1 MEKKKNGFL
10 LLWVLCAVVI
20 ASILGG
26 TAFVA
31 ISAALRMEKDAE
43 IKADETMIVQEAMEK
58 IKYESMFSVTSTM
71 STGEYVRNG
80 RKYNLSIKRNE
91 VNLQGVPLSQ
101 VVCEASA
108 ETGTSYHI
116 TALVRR
122 KKENE
127 EQRVYSD

>member
-1 MEKKKNGFL
+1 MEKKRNGFL

-20 ASILGG
+20 ASVLGG

-31 ISAALRMEKDAE
+31 VSAALRMEKDAE
-43 IKADETMIVQEAMEK
+43 IKADEAMIVQEAMEK
-58 IKYESMFSVTSTM
+58 IKYESMFSATSTM
-71 STGEYVRNG
+71 SAGEYVRNG

-91 VNLQGVPLSQ
+91 VNLQGLPLSQ
-101 VVCEASA
+101 VICAVST
-108 ETGTSYHI
+108 ETGASYHI

-127 EQRVYSD
+127 EKRVYSD